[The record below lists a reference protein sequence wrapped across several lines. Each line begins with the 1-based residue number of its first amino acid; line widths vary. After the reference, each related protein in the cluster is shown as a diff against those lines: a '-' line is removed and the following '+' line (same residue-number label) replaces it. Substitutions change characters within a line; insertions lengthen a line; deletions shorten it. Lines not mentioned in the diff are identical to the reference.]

1 MESKREELLK
11 LDQEKKTIE
20 SEIADLIDYLTGEGM
35 PGVEGSLVDS
45 EGYPLPNLD
54 LYAIRNAR
62 RTLIMKKN
70 DLTTLM
76 DKIESKMASYFE
88 EVNKKKQS
96 DSAFTDKRD
105 KKEDDKEPIG
115 VSLPDEDKKKEVN
128 TSATKEPFA
137 LISEVTEGSP
147 AEEAGLKQGD
157 AITSFDVILTKGKS
171 PNPLQAIAMI
181 CRDKTNEKIPV
192 TVIRKN
198 NDNILETVNLE
209 LIPHTWSGRGI
220 LGCKLNLI

>member
-70 DLTTLM
+70 DLTALI

-105 KKEDDKEPIG
+105 KKEISG
-115 VSLPDEDKKKEVN
+115 
-128 TSATKEPFA
+128 
-137 LISEVTEGSP
+137 LICSENHRR
-147 AEEAGLKQGD
+147 QG
-157 AITSFDVILTKGKS
+157 
-171 PNPLQAIAMI
+171 
-181 CRDKTNEKIPV
+181 
-192 TVIRKN
+192 
-198 NDNILETVNLE
+198 
-209 LIPHTWSGRGI
+209 
-220 LGCKLNLI
+220 

>member
-1 MESKREELLK
+1 MS
-11 LDQEKKTIE
+11 TNVC
-20 SEIADLIDYLTGEGM
+20 TC
-35 PGVEGSLVDS
+35 
-45 EGYPLPNLD
+45 
-54 LYAIRNAR
+54 
-62 RTLIMKKN
+62 
-70 DLTTLM
+70 
-76 DKIESKMASYFE
+76 
-88 EVNKKKQS
+88 
-96 DSAFTDKRD
+96 
-105 KKEDDKEPIG
+105 KE
-115 VSLPDEDKKKEVN
+115 DEDKKKEVN

-198 NDNILETVNLE
+198 DDNILETVNLE